1 MRDFAI
7 EIDPYQLAQV
17 NRILDS
23 LRRAGADPKD
33 LLHAIGF
40 AVENRTRARI
50 TQGGPGIAYS

>member
-17 NRILDS
+17 NRILDR

-40 AVENRTRARI
+40 AVKNRTRART
-50 TQGGPGIAYS
+50 TQGGQA